1 MGYRDFDCVYNLLNW
16 CINKEN
22 GKRTKGRLKVSL
34 GICGLFGIDN
44 VLGKCDIWFTKLY
57 NVGVYTMIN
66 ELSDDYLPDTILHR
80 KKQME
85 EIRQI
90 FKNFQRLGMGT
101 NLALLGVT
109 GSGKS
114 CIIKKIIEEE
124 NNAIYISGSETRTPF
139 KTIKAIFNLRIQTHE
154 EVLRITIERL
164 KENPK
169 ILVIDE
175 IDKIRNFVQLV
186 NDLNTIYRKTS
197 IPIIIVTLKRNII
210 EQMPSDARKTL
221 FFERINL
228 PSYTATELKDI
239 LNSRIKLIRRD
250 LHGFDESVINY
261 IAAIASNQGSARVV
275 LNITLRCLQ
284 KNNFS
289 QRFIEK
295 IYKEMMKEDWLDF
308 VNDINETEKQF
319 LGVLLGQCDH
329 KQEVTAEVL
338 RGSMGGLTGARISQ
352 LVNIFE
358 RYDVII
364 SRHENL
370 GKVGGRKRLVKFK
383 SKEIFLEL
391 NKMMGYN

>member
-34 GICGLFGIDN
+34 GICGFFGIDN
-44 VLGKCDIWFTKLY
+44 VVGKCDIWFTKLY

-66 ELSDDYLPDTILHR
+66 ELSDDYLPDTVLHR

-139 KTIKAIFNLRIQTHE
+139 KTIKAICNLRIQTHE

-175 IDKIRNFVQLV
+175 IDKIKNFVQLV

-239 LNSRIKLIRRD
+239 LNSRIKLIRD
-250 LHGFDESVINY
+250 LHGFDESVVNY

-308 VNDINETEKQF
+308 VNDINETEKGF
-319 LGVLLGQCDH
+319 LRKLLEKCDYE
-329 KQEVTAEVL
+329 KEVTSEIL
-338 RGSMGGLTGARISQ
+338 QKEMKLSPARTSQ
-352 LVNIFE
+352 LINTFE
-358 RYDVII
+358 RYSAVV

-370 GKVGGRKRLVKFK
+370 GRAGGRRRFIKFAT
-383 SKEIFLEL
+383 KEIYNEL
-391 NKMMGYN
+391 NKVMGYN